1 MREVHLPVHLV
12 DTESEGISIHRVIRI
27 TGIVAIM
34 VVASGEDPRETIRE
48 DMPPFHRGVGVL
60 VGIPLIRVK
69 AETVVAIVAIQIE
82 VVPLVELMVNR
93 GVQVVKTGVAILIAA
108 LLGEFL
114 QDPVRVS
121 GTSAH
126 DKGGLLGEERPLQ
139 GKAAGQQA
147 DARRSLEL
155 LLVTLPAVDVE
166 HGGDT
171 SAILGGDAALVQ
183 LHVLHHVGVED
194 GEEAEQVGRVIDRAV
209 VEEDQVLVR
218 RPAPHVKAARGLA
231 HRLHAGKRHDYLHDI
246 HLAERHRDILY
257 ILHLQAFHSH
267 RRIPHVGDLLGGDRD
282 LLQGVDLFL
291 QLYIQLAVGIK
302 HDLPPG
308 VFHAHA
314 LDVQLV
320 PSGREAQRIIAV
332 SVGSGPD
339 HRVLHEHGHAHHR
352 LAGLEIADIAGH
364 RDPVRRLARGVADLV
379 DLVLRGSLL
388 LLPARHQGDT
398 GAFLVAIA
406 LSPLLPQEEV
416 LGQGGHQGVISQY
429 KEGAAIRGYLEG
441 SPLQRTPQRH
451 QGLFLLTVYAN
462 DHGVRL
468 QGLPVDG
475 LSGLPLDSVEHDIQG
490 YLPEIQIDRPLRP
503 RRPTG
508 QQAHHHN
515 DI

>member
-1 MREVHLPVHLV
+1 MAV
-12 DTESEGISIHRVIRI
+12 
-27 TGIVAIM
+27 
-34 VVASGEDPRETIRE
+34 
-48 DMPPFHRGVGVL
+48 
-60 VGIPLIRVK
+60 
-69 AETVVAIVAIQIE
+69 VAIQIE

-93 GVQVVKTGVAILIAA
+93 GVQVVEPGVAILIAA

-166 HGGDT
+166 YRGDT

-231 HRLHAGKRHDYLHDI
+231 HRLHAGERHDYLHDI
-246 HLAERHRDILY
+246 HLPECHRYILY

-352 LAGLEIADIAGH
+352 LAGLEIANIAGH

-398 GAFLVAIA
+398 GAFAPHGIVNT
-406 LSPLLPQEEV
+406 LLPDIIFYG
-416 LGQGGHQGVISQY
+416 LI
-429 KEGAAIRGYLEG
+429 EG
-441 SPLQRTPQRH
+441 
-451 QGLFLLTVYAN
+451 F
-462 DHGVRL
+462 
-468 QGLPVDG
+468 
-475 LSGLPLDSVEHDIQG
+475 
-490 YLPEIQIDRPLRP
+490 IDLHIFYRFR
-503 RRPTG
+503 
-508 QQAHHHN
+508 
-515 DI
+515 